1 MDMVKV
7 ADMLM
12 GIFSK
17 RGGLAI
23 EDTEDHTGTWSKV
36 MITAANTKFATYIAA
51 GFTGTIT
58 EILFAQGTVL
68 YGDITAITLSQG
80 KVVAYKR

>member
-1 MDMVKV
+1 MNMIKI

-12 GIFSK
+12 GILSK
-17 RGGLAI
+17 RGGLTIA
-23 EDTEDHTGTWSKV
+23 DTGDHTGTWSKV
-36 MITAANTKFATYIAA
+36 MITAANTKFATYTAA

-58 EILFAQGTVL
+58 DILFAQGTVL

-80 KVVAYKR
+80 KVVAYSR

>member
-1 MDMVKV
+1 MNMIKI

-12 GIFSK
+12 GVLSK
-17 RGGLAI
+17 RGGTVI
-23 EDTEDHTGTWSKV
+23 DDTEDHTGTWSKV
-36 MITAANTKFATYIAA
+36 MITAANTKFATYIAT

-80 KVVAYKR
+80 KVVAYNR